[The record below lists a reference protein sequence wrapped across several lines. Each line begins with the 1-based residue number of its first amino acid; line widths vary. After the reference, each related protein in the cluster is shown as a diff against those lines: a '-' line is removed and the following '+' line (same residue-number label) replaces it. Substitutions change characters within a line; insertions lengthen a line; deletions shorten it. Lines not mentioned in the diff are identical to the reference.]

1 MTQKALCRKESEMKG
16 ERYRSFESSENYQAL
31 DLEDISNVSG
41 GSNTDDRPPF
51 IGEDSTEEVDYN
63 AKPYEGSMSYA
74 TSGSQIK
81 KTKKK

>member
-1 MTQKALCRKESEMKG
+1 MKDK
-16 ERYRSFESSENYQAL
+16 RYGSYESSENYQAL

-41 GSNTDDRPPF
+41 GNDTDERPPF
-51 IGEDSTEEVDYN
+51 IGEGGIEEQAFN
-63 AKPYEGSMSYA
+63 AKPYEGAMVYA